1 MLKAFK
7 INDIYQLNDFIRT
20 QKLVFITGNEPYT
33 VVIEVDDIKVERYKK
48 DDNVV
53 DFYDYDPA

>member
-1 MLKAFK
+1 MLKAVR
-7 INDIYQLNDFIRT
+7 INDIHQLNDFIRT
-20 QKLVFITGNEPYT
+20 QKPLFITGNEPYT